1 MKLINMKLENFKGIR
16 HLEIPFNG
24 LNRVFRGTNGA
35 GKSTIADAQSWLLT
49 GKKSDANEN
58 LDPKTIG
65 PEGYIH
71 NLEHSVECKY
81 ELDDRSLITLK
92 KVFKEKYTK
101 KRGSTTSEF
110 SGHVVE
116 YYMDDVPVKQKQ
128 FDEYLANIFKSAENI
143 HMLSNINYFANMD
156 WKKRRKILLEM
167 CGDYSDDYII
177 ANNPELIELKGVLLK
192 DGTNDQYYTVDE
204 FMKMTKERMKKTNS
218 DIQMIPARID
228 EASRAIPDVSSLD
241 KDSIQNQID
250 GIEAKINEL
259 NIEKLSLSSS
269 DRERMKQERIHEIQ
283 MEIKDARI
291 AFADEQSKKSRKSQE
306 NINLLSSKINDLQ
319 IRLSGIDSRKRN
331 AENDINYMIN
341 QRNKLLE
348 EYKEVQMK
356 EWDTSKEVCPTCG
369 RELPAEQID
378 ELKSKFNLDKHN
390 KLTEIN
396 KRGQSVSKGAIEEQ
410 KAAIAK
416 LDKEK
421 EIAGSEIILYKKQL
435 SKLEESK
442 PKAELFENTEMYH
455 VLNQKL
461 QEAQN
466 MIVDDL
472 NIARKQELEDDIS
485 NLNEEKKL
493 REKEL
498 SLFST
503 VDYQNKRIDEL
514 KKTQK
519 ILSENYEKMEFEIHL
534 CEEFIKTKV
543 NMITE
548 NINQYFNNVRFKL
561 FETQINGG
569 LKECCD
575 VMVPAKSGAYV
586 PFNNGSNR
594 GANMNAGIEMIS
606 VLSRYI
612 GAELPVF
619 VDNAESVVD
628 LNSYDNMQI
637 IKLVVDGN
645 YKTLTMT
652 E

>member
-35 GKSTIADAQSWLLT
+35 GKSTVADAQSWLLT

-65 PEGYIH
+65 PKGYLH

-81 ELDDRSLITLK
+81 ELDDGSLITLK

-128 FDEYLANIFKSAENI
+128 FDEYLANIFKNTENI
-143 HMLSNINYFANMD
+143 LMLSNINYFADMD

-192 DGTNDQYYTVDE
+192 DGTNDQFYTVDE

-228 EASRAIPDVSSLD
+228 EASRAIPDVSSLN
-241 KDSIQNQID
+241 KGSIQNQID
-250 GIEAKINEL
+250 DIEAKINEL
-259 NIEKLSLSSS
+259 YIEKLSLSSS
-269 DRERMKQERIHEIQ
+269 DQERMKQERIHEIQ

-291 AFADEQSKKSRKSQE
+291 SFADEHSKKSRKYQE
-306 NINLLSSKINDLQ
+306 QTNLLSSKINDLQ

-396 KRGQSVSKGAIEEQ
+396 QRGQSVSKGAIEEQ

-421 EIAGSEIILYKKQL
+421 EITGSEIILYKKQL

-548 NINQYFNNVRFKL
+548 NINQYFKNVRFKL

>member
-49 GKKSDANEN
+49 GKKSDANED

-143 HMLSNINYFANMD
+143 LMLSNINYFANMD

-269 DRERMKQERIHEIQ
+269 DQERMKQERIHEIQ

-306 NINLLSSKINDLQ
+306 NINFLSSKINDLQ

-548 NINQYFNNVRFKL
+548 NINQYFKNVRFKL

>member
-143 HMLSNINYFANMD
+143 LMLSNINYFANMD

-269 DRERMKQERIHEIQ
+269 DQERMKQERIHEIQ

-369 RELPAEQID
+369 RELPAEKID

-410 KAAIAK
+410 KAAITK

-548 NINQYFNNVRFKL
+548 NINQYFKNVRFKL

-606 VLSRYI
+606 VLNRYI

>member
-143 HMLSNINYFANMD
+143 LMLSNINYFANMD

-177 ANNPELIELKGVLLK
+177 ANNPELIELKGILLK

-269 DRERMKQERIHEIQ
+269 DQERMKQERIHEIQ

-291 AFADEQSKKSRKSQE
+291 AFADEHSKKSRKYQE
-306 NINLLSSKINDLQ
+306 QINLLSSKINDLQ

-356 EWDTSKEVCPTCG
+356 EWDTSKEVCPACG

-548 NINQYFNNVRFKL
+548 NINQYFKNVRFKL

>member
-143 HMLSNINYFANMD
+143 LMLSNINYFANMD

-269 DRERMKQERIHEIQ
+269 DQERMKQERIHEIQ

-341 QRNKLLE
+341 QRNTLLE

-442 PKAELFENTEMYH
+442 PKTELFENTEMYH

-472 NIARKQELEDDIS
+472 NIVRKQELEDDIS

-548 NINQYFNNVRFKL
+548 NINQYFKNVRFKL

>member
-143 HMLSNINYFANMD
+143 LMLSNINYFANMD

-269 DRERMKQERIHEIQ
+269 DQERMKQERIHEIQ

-306 NINLLSSKINDLQ
+306 NINFLSSKINDLQ

-548 NINQYFNNVRFKL
+548 NINQYFKNVRFKL

>member
-143 HMLSNINYFANMD
+143 LMLSNINYFANMD

-269 DRERMKQERIHEIQ
+269 DQERMKQERIHEIQ

-291 AFADEQSKKSRKSQE
+291 AFTDEHSKKSRKYQE
-306 NINLLSSKINDLQ
+306 QINLLSSKINDLQ

-331 AENDINYMIN
+331 AENDMNYMIN
-341 QRNKLLE
+341 QRNNLLE

-396 KRGQSVSKGAIEEQ
+396 QRGQSVSKGAIEEQ

-421 EIAGSEIILYKKQL
+421 DTIGTEIVLYKKQL
-435 SKLEESK
+435 STLEESK
-442 PKAELFENTEMYH
+442 PKAELFESTEMYH

-466 MIVDDL
+466 MAIDDL
-472 NIARKQELEDDIS
+472 NIARNQEIENEIS
-485 NLNEEKKL
+485 KFSEEKKL
-493 REKEL
+493 HEKEL
-498 SLFST
+498 SLFAT

-548 NINQYFNNVRFKL
+548 NINQYFKNVRFKL

>member
-143 HMLSNINYFANMD
+143 LMLSNINYFANMD

-177 ANNPELIELKGVLLK
+177 ANNPELIELKGILLK

-204 FMKMTKERMKKTNS
+204 FMKMTKERMKKTNN

-269 DRERMKQERIHEIQ
+269 DQERMKQERIHEIQ

-291 AFADEQSKKSRKSQE
+291 AFADEHSKKSRKYQE
-306 NINLLSSKINDLQ
+306 QINLLSSKINDLQ

-390 KLTEIN
+390 KLIEIN

-548 NINQYFNNVRFKL
+548 NINQYFKNVRFKL

-594 GANMNAGIEMIS
+594 GANMNAGIEIIS

>member
-143 HMLSNINYFANMD
+143 LMLSNINYFANMD

-177 ANNPELIELKGVLLK
+177 ANNPELIELKGILLK

-269 DRERMKQERIHEIQ
+269 DQERMKQERIHEIQ

-291 AFADEQSKKSRKSQE
+291 SFADEQSKKSRKYQE
-306 NINLLSSKINDLQ
+306 QINLLSSKINDLQ

-331 AENDINYMIN
+331 AKNDMNYMIN

-466 MIVDDL
+466 MFVDDL

-548 NINQYFNNVRFKL
+548 NINQYFKNVRFKL

-575 VMVPAKSGAYV
+575 VMVPAKGGAYV

>member
-1 MKLINMKLENFKGIR
+1 
-16 HLEIPFNG
+16 
-24 LNRVFRGTNGA
+24 
-35 GKSTIADAQSWLLT
+35 
-49 GKKSDANEN
+49 
-58 LDPKTIG
+58 
-65 PEGYIH
+65 
-71 NLEHSVECKY
+71 
-81 ELDDRSLITLK
+81 
-92 KVFKEKYTK
+92 
-101 KRGSTTSEF
+101 
-110 SGHVVE
+110 
-116 YYMDDVPVKQKQ
+116 
-128 FDEYLANIFKSAENI
+128 
-143 HMLSNINYFANMD
+143 
-156 WKKRRKILLEM
+156 
-167 CGDYSDDYII
+167 
-177 ANNPELIELKGVLLK
+177 
-192 DGTNDQYYTVDE
+192 
-204 FMKMTKERMKKTNS
+204 
-218 DIQMIPARID
+218 
-228 EASRAIPDVSSLD
+228 
-241 KDSIQNQID
+241 
-250 GIEAKINEL
+250 
-259 NIEKLSLSSS
+259 
-269 DRERMKQERIHEIQ
+269 
-283 MEIKDARI
+283 
-291 AFADEQSKKSRKSQE
+291 
-306 NINLLSSKINDLQ
+306 
-319 IRLSGIDSRKRN
+319 
-331 AENDINYMIN
+331 
-341 QRNKLLE
+341 
-348 EYKEVQMK
+348 MK

-378 ELKSKFNLDKHN
+378 ELKEKFNLDKHN

-396 KRGQSVSKGAIEEQ
+396 QRGQSVSKGAIEDQ

-421 EIAGSEIILYKKQL
+421 DTIGTEIVLYKKQL
-435 SKLEESK
+435 SQLEESK
-442 PKAELFENTEMYH
+442 PKAELFESTEMYH

-485 NLNEEKKL
+485 SLNEEKKL

-548 NINQYFNNVRFKL
+548 NINKYFKRVKFRL

-575 VMVPAKSGAYV
+575 VMTLVESGAYV
-586 PFNNGSNR
+586 LFKDSNPGSSTK
-594 GANMNAGIEMIS
+594 AGLEMIS

>member
-128 FDEYLANIFKSAENI
+128 FDEYLVNIFKSAENI
-143 HMLSNINYFANMD
+143 LMLSNINYFANMD

-204 FMKMTKERMKKTNS
+204 FMKMTKERMKKTNA

-250 GIEAKINEL
+250 GIETKINEL

-269 DRERMKQERIHEIQ
+269 DQERIKQERIHEIQ

-291 AFADEQSKKSRKSQE
+291 AFTDEQSKKSRKSQE

-548 NINQYFNNVRFKL
+548 NINQYFKNVRFKL
-561 FETQINGG
+561 FETQINSG

>member
-143 HMLSNINYFANMD
+143 LMLSNINYFANMD

-177 ANNPELIELKGVLLK
+177 ANNPELIELKGILLK

-269 DRERMKQERIHEIQ
+269 DQERMKQERIHEIQ

-291 AFADEQSKKSRKSQE
+291 AFADEHSKKSRKYQE
-306 NINLLSSKINDLQ
+306 QINLLSSKINDLQ

-472 NIARKQELEDDIS
+472 NIARKLELEDDIS

-548 NINQYFNNVRFKL
+548 NINQYFKNVRFKL

>member
-65 PEGYIH
+65 PEGYLH

-81 ELDDRSLITLK
+81 ELEDGSLITLK
-92 KVFKEKYTK
+92 KVYKEKYTK

-110 SGHVVE
+110 SGHVIE

-128 FDEYLANIFKSAENI
+128 FDEYLANIFKNTENI
-143 HMLSNINYFANMD
+143 LMLSNINYFANMD

-177 ANNPELIELKGVLLK
+177 ANNPELIELKSILLK
-192 DGTNDQYYTVDE
+192 DGTNDQFYTVDE

-228 EASRAIPDVSSLD
+228 EASRAIPDVSSLN
-241 KDSIQNQID
+241 KGSIQNQID
-250 GIEAKINEL
+250 DIEAKINEL

-269 DRERMKQERIHEIQ
+269 DQERMKQERIHEIQ

-291 AFADEQSKKSRKSQE
+291 SFADEHSKKSRKYQE
-306 NINLLSSKINDLQ
+306 QINLLSSKINDLQ

-331 AENDINYMIN
+331 AENDMNYMIN
-341 QRNKLLE
+341 QRNNLLE

-396 KRGQSVSKGAIEEQ
+396 QRGQSVSKGAIEEQ
-410 KAAIAK
+410 KAAIVK

-435 SKLEESK
+435 SELEESK

-461 QEAQN
+461 LEAQN
-466 MIVDDL
+466 MAIDDL
-472 NIARKQELEDDIS
+472 NIVRKQEIENDIS
-485 NLNEEKKL
+485 KFSEEKKL
-493 REKEL
+493 HEKEL

-548 NINQYFNNVRFKL
+548 NINQYFKNVRFKL

>member
-1 MKLINMKLENFKGIR
+1 
-16 HLEIPFNG
+16 
-24 LNRVFRGTNGA
+24 
-35 GKSTIADAQSWLLT
+35 
-49 GKKSDANEN
+49 
-58 LDPKTIG
+58 
-65 PEGYIH
+65 
-71 NLEHSVECKY
+71 
-81 ELDDRSLITLK
+81 
-92 KVFKEKYTK
+92 
-101 KRGSTTSEF
+101 
-110 SGHVVE
+110 
-116 YYMDDVPVKQKQ
+116 
-128 FDEYLANIFKSAENI
+128 
-143 HMLSNINYFANMD
+143 
-156 WKKRRKILLEM
+156 
-167 CGDYSDDYII
+167 
-177 ANNPELIELKGVLLK
+177 
-192 DGTNDQYYTVDE
+192 
-204 FMKMTKERMKKTNS
+204 
-218 DIQMIPARID
+218 
-228 EASRAIPDVSSLD
+228 
-241 KDSIQNQID
+241 
-250 GIEAKINEL
+250 
-259 NIEKLSLSSS
+259 
-269 DRERMKQERIHEIQ
+269 
-283 MEIKDARI
+283 
-291 AFADEQSKKSRKSQE
+291 
-306 NINLLSSKINDLQ
+306 
-319 IRLSGIDSRKRN
+319 
-331 AENDINYMIN
+331 
-341 QRNKLLE
+341 
-348 EYKEVQMK
+348 
-356 EWDTSKEVCPTCG
+356 
-369 RELPAEQID
+369 
-378 ELKSKFNLDKHN
+378 
-390 KLTEIN
+390 
-396 KRGQSVSKGAIEEQ
+396 
-410 KAAIAK
+410 
-416 LDKEK
+416 
-421 EIAGSEIILYKKQL
+421 
-435 SKLEESK
+435 
-442 PKAELFENTEMYH
+442 
-455 VLNQKL
+455 
-461 QEAQN
+461 

-548 NINQYFNNVRFKL
+548 NINQYFKNVRFKL

>member
-16 HLEIPFNG
+16 HLEISFNG

-143 HMLSNINYFANMD
+143 LMLSNINYFANMD

-204 FMKMTKERMKKTNS
+204 FMKMTKERMKKTNA

-269 DRERMKQERIHEIQ
+269 DHERMKQERIHEIQ

-291 AFADEQSKKSRKSQE
+291 AFADEQSKKSRKAQE

-319 IRLSGIDSRKRN
+319 IRLSSIDSRKRN
-331 AENDINYMIN
+331 AENDMNYMIN

-378 ELKSKFNLDKHN
+378 ELKAKFNLDKHN

-519 ILSENYEKMEFEIHL
+519 ILSENYENMEFEIHL

-575 VMVPAKSGAYV
+575 VMVPAKGGAYV

>member
-35 GKSTIADAQSWLLT
+35 GKSTVADAQSWLLT

-65 PEGYIH
+65 PEGYLH

-143 HMLSNINYFANMD
+143 LMLSNINYFANMD

-177 ANNPELIELKGVLLK
+177 ANNPELIELKAILLK

-269 DRERMKQERIHEIQ
+269 DQERMKQERIHEIQ

-291 AFADEQSKKSRKSQE
+291 AFADEHSKKSRKYQE
-306 NINLLSSKINDLQ
+306 QINLLSSKINDLQ
-319 IRLSGIDSRKRN
+319 LRLSSIDSRKRN
-331 AENDINYMIN
+331 AENDMNYMIN

-378 ELKSKFNLDKHN
+378 ELKAKFNLDKHN

-396 KRGQSVSKGAIEEQ
+396 QRGQSVSKGAIEEQ

-421 EIAGSEIILYKKQL
+421 DTIGTEIILYKKQL
-435 SKLEESK
+435 SQLEESK
-442 PKAELFENTEMYH
+442 PKPKLFESTEMYH
-455 VLNQKL
+455 ALNQKL
-461 QEAQN
+461 REAQN

-472 NIARKQELEDDIS
+472 NITRKQELEENIS

-493 REKEL
+493 LEKEL
-498 SLFST
+498 SLFAT

-519 ILSENYEKMEFEIHL
+519 ILSENYEKMEYEIHL
-534 CEEFIKTKV
+534 CEEFVKTKV

-548 NINQYFNNVRFKL
+548 NINQYFKNVRFKL

-575 VMVPAKSGAYV
+575 VMVPAKGGVYV

-594 GANMNAGIEMIS
+594 GANMNAGLEMIS

-612 GAELPVF
+612 GTSLPVF

-628 LNSYDNMQI
+628 LNSYYNMQI
-637 IKLVVDGN
+637 IKLIVDGN